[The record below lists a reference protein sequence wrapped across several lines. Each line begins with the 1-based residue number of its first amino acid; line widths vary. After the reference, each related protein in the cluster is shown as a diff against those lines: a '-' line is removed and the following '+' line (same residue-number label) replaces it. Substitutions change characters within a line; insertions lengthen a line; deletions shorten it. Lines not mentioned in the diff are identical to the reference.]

1 MIKKVKE
8 GLRRYKKVLMR
19 HERMYRRLVKKYDQ
33 KLGKG
38 CWQLPDCSD
47 VERDEITRVRI
58 GLRAMVMVLG
68 ITRTEEVAIDEKCDI
83 KHPR

>member
-8 GLRRYKKVLMR
+8 GLRRYKRVLLR

-33 KLGKG
+33 EFGRGRWNLS
-38 CWQLPDCSD
+38 DCS
-47 VERDEITRVRI
+47 EIDRNEIDRI
-58 GLRAMVMVLG
+58 RICIRGMAMVLG
-68 ITRTEEVAIDEKCDI
+68 LSRTEEVAIDEKCDI